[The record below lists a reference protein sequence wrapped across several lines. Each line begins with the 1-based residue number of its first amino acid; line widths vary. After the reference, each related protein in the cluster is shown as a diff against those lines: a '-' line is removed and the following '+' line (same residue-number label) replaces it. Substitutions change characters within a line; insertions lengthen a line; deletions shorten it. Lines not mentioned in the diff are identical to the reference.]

1 MSNAHGVVIKNG
13 VLLEWKTC
21 DRYVRIP
28 DTVKII
34 GQNAI
39 PKGAETVEIPN
50 SVIEIGEGAFCGCY
64 NLERIV
70 IPESVTKIGS
80 RSFSGCESLCSVVI
94 ENGDVEIGESAFV
107 DCEKLADANGFVIVK
122 DILFNYFGCDAD
134 VEVPQGVTYI
144 NSFAF
149 TNGDSIRSIV
159 LPDSVTKIGDYAFT
173 FTQNLQSVTMGGN
186 VQEVGTDLFD
196 YGAQVAICAPMGSYA
211 EGLANELGLS
221 FVPNGQAKTPNNHAS
236 DFVIENGVLVQYK
249 GHAVNVVIPSN
260 VTVIGDR
267 AFVDHQHIRSVVIP
281 DNAKKI
287 GWAAFSGCIAL
298 EQVTLPRTLTHIS
311 GLAFQHCKQLTQ
323 IVLPDQMKELGA
335 RVFEGCGSLAG
346 NIVIPNCITKIG
358 LNTFAGCA
366 NLESITIGDGV
377 KYIHEEAFKQCGKLK
392 RISFPASVEL
402 ICKHAFYGCIAL
414 EEVAFSPASQAVV
427 EAEVFVFCPH
437 LKEIEIPNGLQIKES
452 TFSETTTLKYRE
464 GFYLSKDKRCVAI
477 AKNIPIRT
485 PEEYAYAWLYQGGKA
500 WQEYLRA
507 ATVDA
512 EATLAVMADLLCA
525 DKKVKSVVQK
535 NLVVFWDENKA
546 RIGTAVKQKILE
558 QLSAKHNAVASQL
571 K

>member
-1 MSNAHGVVIKNG
+1 MATVNDIVIKNG

-21 DRYVRIP
+21 DRYVEIP
-28 DTVKII
+28 NTVRVI
-34 GQNAI
+34 GPNAI
-39 PKGAETVEIPN
+39 PKGAETVEIPS

-64 NLERIV
+64 ELERIV

-80 RSFSGCESLCSVVI
+80 RSFSGCENLCSVVI
-94 ENGDVEIGESAFV
+94 ENSDVEIGESAFV
-107 DCEKLADANGFVIVK
+107 DCEKLADANGFVVVK
-122 DILFNYFGCDAD
+122 NILFNYFGSDAE

-144 NSFAF
+144 NPFAF
-149 TNGDSIRSIV
+149 TDCNSIKSIV
-159 LPDSVTKIGDYAFT
+159 LPESVTKIGNFAFV
-173 FTQNLQSVTMGGN
+173 FTPNLQSVTMGAN
-186 VQEVGTDLFD
+186 MREVGTDLFD
-196 YGAQVAICAPMGSYA
+196 YGTQVAICAPTGSYA
-211 EGLANELGLS
+211 EQLAKELGLS
-221 FVPNGQAKTPNNHAS
+221 FIPNGQAILPNNSAR
-236 DFVIENGVLVQYK
+236 DFIIEDGVLVQYK
-249 GHAVNVVIPSN
+249 GYAENVVIPSN

-377 KYIHEEAFKQCGKLK
+377 KYIHEEAFKQCSKLK

-427 EAEVFVFCPH
+427 EAEVFVLCPH

-452 TFSETTTLKYRE
+452 TFSETTTLKYSE

-500 WQEYLRA
+500 WQEYLQKTIIDTDA
-507 ATVDA
+507 ALV
-512 EATLAVMADLLCA
+512 VMADLLCE
-525 DKKVKSVVQK
+525 DKKVKSATLK
-535 NLVVFWDENKA
+535 NLMFFLENKKDTISGA
-546 RIGTAVKQKILE
+546 TKQRFLGKLAVKHSALAE
-558 QLSAKHNAVASQL
+558 QLS
-571 K
+571 